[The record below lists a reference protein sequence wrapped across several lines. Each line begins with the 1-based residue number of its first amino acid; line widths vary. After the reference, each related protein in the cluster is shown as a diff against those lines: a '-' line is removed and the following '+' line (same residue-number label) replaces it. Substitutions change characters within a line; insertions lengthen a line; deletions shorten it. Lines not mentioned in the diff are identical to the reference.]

1 MKTNKVLILLP
12 LGILFFFSTIAL
24 RAQEQRFVHLEY
36 IKFKANVG
44 SGYWTQVQDTWKPA
58 YIAMIQ
64 EGTLA
69 SWKLFWVRF
78 PAGQNIPYDIVNVT
92 FHTDAVA
99 ITNSKVA
106 NYFIKNSQEEGSDP
120 YLQAKEN
127 LLHTINIVKT
137 ETYQVVNEA
146 NGTFELDSLAKT
158 NQNYQVDFMDTT
170 PEKAN
175 AYVHM
180 EAEIFKP
187 MHQVAMAD
195 GRLKS
200 WVLCKRAN
208 QDDDAMVQ
216 RFMIF
221 NQWSS
226 LANWQNGGSFQ
237 DFQKVNP
244 GLDQDG
250 FNAIFSKVGRL
261 RQMTKSEMWSIW
273 DEL

>member
-1 MKTNKVLILLP
+1 MKTNKVLILLS

-146 NGTFELDSLAKT
+146 NGTFDGENQPELSSGFYGYHTRKSQCLRAHGG
-158 NQNYQVDFMDTT
+158 
-170 PEKAN
+170 AN
-175 AYVHM
+175 
-180 EAEIFKP
+180 F
-187 MHQVAMAD
+187 
-195 GRLKS
+195 
-200 WVLCKRAN
+200 
-208 QDDDAMVQ
+208 
-216 RFMIF
+216 
-221 NQWSS
+221 
-226 LANWQNGGSFQ
+226 
-237 DFQKVNP
+237 
-244 GLDQDG
+244 
-250 FNAIFSKVGRL
+250 
-261 RQMTKSEMWSIW
+261 
-273 DEL
+273 